1 MLIRNIVLEDFG
13 LYAGRQVI
21 DVQPTRGARKAR
33 PIILVGGKNGAG
45 KTSLLEA
52 VRLTLYGKLA
62 LGERTSQATY
72 EDYLRSRVHKGPSS
86 DESGRASVGIEFEF
100 AESGV
105 VHTYE
110 VSRAWSVRGSS
121 VQESMDLRKNG
132 ETVSSVPRDEWQNF
146 LHELLPVGVSQLFFF
161 DGEKITEIAE
171 DSADGHQLSAAI
183 RSLLGID
190 LVGRLRTDLGLYLS
204 RNQRADA
211 GSNQDLEAILAE
223 RDKVDEDLRGLSD
236 QRADLQTQLDG
247 QRRESAKAQQRFTV
261 GGGEVALRR
270 SSLLA
275 ERAALDHERTTL
287 LAQFKEGSSGLWP
300 WLVAPKL
307 VARLQGVLSDTSA
320 SDQDAATRLQKRFNA
335 WQKKADAATQRRWT
349 QKHKDDFQA
358 LLEATFK
365 ISDASPAPRALT
377 AVGNAAQVLAQAS
390 AQQSIV
396 HGFAERMRALEDRI
410 GEIDTSLARVDE
422 TTASY
427 LLDELRGA
435 EQAYGQTQGRLK
447 VLQESLDT
455 LHYRRTFLDKAREK
469 LLISQAEDR
478 RGTRQTEL
486 ASRIAASL
494 ATYETALIA
503 SKVRALE
510 VAFVDCFNRLARKGD
525 LVREVRISADT
536 FQATLIG
543 KDGAEIPRARLSAGE
558 KQVFAIAILWA
569 LAKTSGRSLPVIIDT
584 PLARLDSDHRAAIL
598 ERYLPEVSHQVVVLS
613 TDTEVDE
620 DMVGQLSDFVA
631 KTHHL
636 QYLPDERRTAVTT
649 GYFKSR
655 KGASSALL

>member
-62 LGERTSQATY
+62 LGERTSQSAY
-72 EDYLRSRVHKGPSS
+72 EDYLRSRVHTGPSAGGL
-86 DESGRASVGIEFEF
+86 GRASVGIEFEF

-105 VHTYE
+105 VHIYE
-110 VSRAWSVRGSS
+110 VSRAWTVRGNV

-132 ETVSSVPRDEWQNF
+132 ETVTVVPRNEWQNF

-171 DSADGHQLSAAI
+171 DSTDGHQLSAAI

-204 RNQRADA
+204 RNQRSDV
-211 GSNQDLEAILAE
+211 GSNQELETILAE
-223 RDKVDEDLRGLSD
+223 RDKIDEEVRSLSD

-270 SSLLA
+270 SSLTA
-275 ERAALDHERTTL
+275 ERSALDHERTTL

-300 WLVAPKL
+300 WLVAPTL
-307 VARLQGVLSDTSA
+307 VARLQLALAKAGA
-320 SDQDAATRLQKRFNA
+320 ADQDAASRLQKRFNA

-349 QKHKDDFQA
+349 QEHKDDFQA

-365 ISDASPAPRALT
+365 ASDAPAAPRALT
-377 AVGNAAQVLAQAS
+377 AVGNATQILTQAS

-396 HGFAERMRALEDRI
+396 QGFAERLRTLEERI

-435 EQAYGQTQGRLK
+435 EQSYGQTQGRLK
-447 VLQESLDT
+447 VLQESLDA
-455 LHYRRTFLDKAREK
+455 LHYRRATLDKSREK

-494 ATYETALIA
+494 AAYETALIA

-525 LVREVRISADT
+525 LVREVRISADN

-543 KDGAEIPRARLSAGE
+543 KDGAEIPRVRLSAGE

-613 TDTEVDE
+613 TDTEVDV

-631 KTHHL
+631 QTHHL
-636 QYLPDERRTAVTT
+636 QYLPDERRTAVAT